1 MRHSYRKTGDK
12 KPFIKRAIPVLLI
25 LLVAGAVW
33 LWLVKFE
40 SEKPDVSLAGE
51 SRFVGPE
58 LNLRAED
65 RKSGLAA
72 LTVEAVQGDRAV
84 TLLGEAYAEGTA
96 LVEKTVA
103 MRPVP
108 EGLTDGEL
116 RLRITAKDR
125 SWRRNKTILDKA
137 LVLDSRPPRPVVLG
151 GPHYI
156 NQGGA
161 GLVVVTANEESSSAG
176 VQVGEAWFSGFPLVE
191 NRYAVYFALPHGAP
205 ADVLFLVRAEDA
217 AGNRGEANFRPNVK
231 LKPPRRDRIEVSD
244 GFLAAVVPY
253 FKAQDSSLKGTDLE
267 IFLAVNRTQRET
279 DSEKIRTICRTSAP
293 ERLWSGA
300 FIRMLGKPT
309 AAFGQERAYYY
320 RGEEVDRQV
329 HLGVDI
335 ASLVQSPIPAGNGG
349 RVVFTGPL
357 GIYGETVILDHGC
370 GLLSMYS
377 HMSVI
382 DVSPG
387 ASVAKGDILG
397 RTGQTGM
404 AGGDHLHFAVIVQGV
419 FVDPVEWWDPH
430 WIQDN
435 IDLKLK

>member
-1 MRHSYRKTGDK
+1 MRYSIRKSGEK
-12 KPFIKRAIPVLLI
+12 KHFAKRAVPILLI
-25 LLVAGAVW
+25 LLVAGGVW

-40 SEKPDVSLAGE
+40 SEKPAVSVGEGRFLGRELKLA
-51 SRFVGPE
+51 
-58 LNLRAED
+58 AED
-65 RKSGLAA
+65 RKSGLAS
-72 LTVEAVQGDRAV
+72 LTVEAVQGERTV
-84 TLLGEAYAEGTA
+84 TLLKEVYPKGHAVLEKVLGT
-96 LVEKTVA
+96 
-103 MRPVP
+103 RPVP

-116 RLRITAKDR
+116 RLRITATDR
-125 SWRRNKTILDKA
+125 SWRHNKTILEKV
-137 LVLDSRPPRPVVLG
+137 LVLDSRPPMPVVLG

-161 GLVVVTANEESSSAG
+161 GLVIVTANEEPSSAG
-176 VQVGEAWFSGFPLVE
+176 VEVGETWFSGFPLTG
-191 NRYAVYFALPHGAP
+191 NRYAVYFALPYGAP
-205 ADVLFLVRAEDA
+205 PDVPFLARAEDA
-217 AGNRGEANFRPNVK
+217 AGNRGEAHFRPNVK

-244 GFLAAVVPY
+244 AFLAAVVPY
-253 FKAQDSSLKGTDLE
+253 FKDQDPTLKGSDLE
-267 IFLAVNRTQRET
+267 IFLAMNRTQRET
-279 DSEKIRTICRTSAP
+279 DAERIRTVCRTSAP

-300 FIRMLGKPT
+300 FTRMLGKPT
-309 AAFGQERAYYY
+309 AGFGQERAYYH

-335 ASLVQSPIPAGNGG
+335 ASLMQSPVPAGNDG
-349 RVVFTGPL
+349 RVAFTGPL

-370 GLLSMYS
+370 GLFSMYS

-387 ASVAKGDILG
+387 ASVAKGGILG

-404 AGGDHLHFAVIVQGV
+404 AGGDHLHFAMIVQGV
-419 FVDPVEWWDPH
+419 FVDPVEWWDAH

>member
-1 MRHSYRKTGDK
+1 MRYSHRTARDK
-12 KPFIKRAIPVLLI
+12 KPFVMRAVLVLLI
-25 LLVAGAVW
+25 LLVAGGVW
-33 LWLVKFE
+33 VWLVKFE
-40 SEKPDVSLAGE
+40 SEKPAVSLAGE
-51 SRFVGPE
+51 SRFLGPV

-65 RKSGLAA
+65 KKSGLAS
-72 LTVEAVQGDRAV
+72 LTVEAVQGERTV
-84 TLLGEAYAEGTA
+84 TLLEEAYPDGTA
-96 LVEKTVA
+96 KVEKA
-103 MRPVP
+103 LGMRPVP
-108 EGLTDGEL
+108 AGLTDGEL

-125 SWRRNKTILDKA
+125 SWRRNTTILDKA
-137 LVLDSRPPRPVVLG
+137 LVLDTRPPRPVVLG
-151 GPHYI
+151 GPHYV

-161 GLVVVTANEESSSAG
+161 GLVVITANEKPSSAG
-176 VQVGEAWFSGFPLVE
+176 VQVGEAWFSGFPLAE
-191 NRYAVYFALPHGAP
+191 NRYAVYFALPRDAP
-205 ADVLFLVRAEDA
+205 RDVPFLARAEDA
-217 AGNRGEANFRPNVK
+217 AGNRGEAPFRPNVK

-244 GFLAAVVPY
+244 DFLAAVIPY
-253 FKAQDSSLKGTDLE
+253 FKAQNPSLKGTDLE
-267 IFLAVNRTQRET
+267 IFLAMNRTQRET
-279 DSEKIRTICRTSAP
+279 DAKQIRAICRTSAP

-300 FIRMLGKPT
+300 FTRMLGKPT

-320 RGEEVDRQV
+320 RGKEVDRQV

-335 ASLVQSPIPAGNGG
+335 ASLVQSPVPAGNSG

-370 GLLSMYS
+370 GLFSAYS

-387 ASVAKGDILG
+387 ASVAKADILG

-404 AGGDHLHFAVIVQGV
+404 AGGDHLHFAMIVQGV

-430 WIQDN
+430 WIRDN

>member
-1 MRHSYRKTGDK
+1 MSYSYRTTGDK
-12 KPFIKRAIPVLLI
+12 KPFVKRAVPFLL
-25 LLVAGAVW
+25 LLLAAGGAL
-33 LWLVKFE
+33 LWLLKFE
-40 SEKPDVSLAGE
+40 SEKPAVSLAGE
-51 SRFVGPE
+51 NRFVAPE
-58 LNLRAED
+58 LNLRVED

-72 LTVEAVQGDRAV
+72 LTVEAAQGERTV
-84 TLLGEAYAEGTA
+84 ILLEEIYPDGPA
-96 LVEKTVA
+96 LIERKVA

-108 EGLTDGEL
+108 EGLSDGEL

-125 SWRRNKTILDKA
+125 SWKRNKTILDKT
-137 LVLDSRPPRPVVLG
+137 LVLDSQPPRPVVLG
-151 GPHYI
+151 GPHYV

-161 GLVVVTANEESSSAG
+161 GLIVVTSNEESSSAG
-176 VQVGEAWFSGFPLVE
+176 VQVGEAWFSGYPLGG
-191 NRYAVYFALPHGAP
+191 NRFAVFFALPQGLP
-205 ADVLFLVRAEDA
+205 PDVPFLVRAEDA
-217 AGNRGEANFRPNVK
+217 AGNLGEAHFRPNVK
-231 LKPPRRDRIEVSD
+231 PKPSRRDRIELSD
-244 GFLAAVVPY
+244 GFLAGVIPY
-253 FKAQDSSLKGTDLE
+253 FKDRDPSLQGSDLE
-267 IFLAVNRTQRET
+267 IFLAVNRNQRET
-279 DSEKIRTICRTSAP
+279 DAERIRTICRTSAA

-300 FIRMLGKPT
+300 FTRMLGKPM
-309 AAFGQERAYYY
+309 ARFGEERTYYY
-320 RGEEVDRQV
+320 RDEQVDRQV

-349 RVVFTGPL
+349 RVVLAGPL

-370 GLLSMYS
+370 GLFSMYS

-435 IDLKLK
+435 VDLKLK

>member
-1 MRHSYRKTGDK
+1 MRYSCRAAGDK
-12 KPFIKRAIPVLLI
+12 KPFVSRAVPVLLI
-25 LLVAGAVW
+25 LVAAGGAW

-40 SEKPDVSLAGE
+40 SEKPAVSLAPK
-51 SRFVGPE
+51 SRFVAPE

-72 LTVEAVQGDRAV
+72 LTVEAAQGERTV
-84 TLLGEAYAEGTA
+84 ILLEEVYPDGRA
-96 LVEKTVA
+96 LVQRTLA

-108 EGLTDGEL
+108 EALTDGEL

-125 SWRRNKTILDKA
+125 SWKRNKTILDKA
-137 LVLDSRPPRPVVLG
+137 LVLDSRPPQPVVLG
-151 GPHYI
+151 GPHYV

-161 GLVVVTANEESSSAG
+161 GLVVVTSNEESSSAG
-176 VQVGEAWFSGFPLVE
+176 VQVGEAWFPGFPLAE
-191 NRYAVYFALPHGAP
+191 NRYAVYFALPPGLP
-205 ADVLFLVRAEDA
+205 RDVPFLVRAEDA
-217 AGNRGEANFRPNVK
+217 AGNRGEAHFRPNVK
-231 LKPPRRDRIEVSD
+231 PKPPRRDRIELSD
-244 GFLAAVVPY
+244 GFLAGVIPY
-253 FKAQDSSLKGTDLE
+253 FKDQDPSLQGSDLE
-267 IFLAVNRTQRET
+267 IFLALNRTQRGT
-279 DSEKIRTICRTSAP
+279 DAERIRTLCRASAP

-300 FIRMLGKPT
+300 FTRMLGKPT

-335 ASLVQSPIPAGNGG
+335 ASLMQSPIPAGNDGL
-349 RVVFTGPL
+349 VVFTGPL

-370 GLLSMYS
+370 GLFSMYS
-377 HMSVI
+377 HMSVV

-387 ASVAKGDILG
+387 ASVVKGDILG

-404 AGGDHLHFAVIVQGV
+404 AGGDHLHFAMIVQGV

>member
-1 MRHSYRKTGDK
+1 MRYSFRTTGDK
-12 KPFIKRAIPVLLI
+12 KPFVKRAVPVLLI
-25 LLVAGAVW
+25 LLVAGGVW

-40 SEKPDVSLAGE
+40 SEKPAVSLGGE
-51 SRFVGPE
+51 GRFLGPE
-58 LNLRAED
+58 LKLAAED

-72 LTVEAVQGDRAV
+72 LTVEAIQGERTV
-84 TLLGEAYAEGTA
+84 TLLEEAYPDGHAV
-96 LVEKTVA
+96 LEKVLG

-116 RLRITAKDR
+116 RLRVTAKDR
-125 SWRRNKTILDKA
+125 SWKPNKTILEKTF
-137 LVLDSRPPRPVVLG
+137 VLDSRPPRPVVLG
-151 GPHYI
+151 GPHYV

-161 GLVVVTANEESSSAG
+161 GLVVVTANEELSSAG
-176 VQVGEAWFSGFPLVE
+176 VQVGEAWFSGFPLTE
-191 NRYAVYFALPHGAP
+191 SRTAVYFALPQGAP
-205 ADVLFLVRAEDA
+205 RDVPFLVRAEDG
-217 AGNRGEANFRPNVK
+217 AGNRGVAHFRPNVK

-253 FKAQDSSLKGTDLE
+253 FKDQDPSLQGSDLQ
-267 IFLAVNRTQRET
+267 IFLAVNRIQRET
-279 DSEKIRTICRTSAP
+279 DAERIRAKCRESAP

-300 FIRMLGKPT
+300 FTRMLGKPT
-309 AAFGQERAYYY
+309 AGFGQERTYYY

-335 ASLVQSPIPAGNGG
+335 ASLMQSPVPAGNGG
-349 RVVFTGPL
+349 RVIFTGPL

-370 GLLSMYS
+370 GLFSMYS

-382 DVSPG
+382 DVAPG

-404 AGGDHLHFAVIVQGV
+404 AGGDHLHFGMIVQGV

-430 WIQDN
+430 WVQDN

>member
-1 MRHSYRKTGDK
+1 MRYSRRTAGDK
-12 KPFIKRAIPVLLI
+12 KPFISRVVLVLLI
-25 LLVAGAVW
+25 LLVAGGIWV
-33 LWLVKFE
+33 WLVKFE
-40 SEKPDVSLAGE
+40 SERPAVSLAGE
-51 SRFVGPE
+51 SRFLGPA
-58 LNLRAED
+58 LNLSAED
-65 RKSGLAA
+65 RKSGLAS
-72 LTVEAVQGDRAV
+72 LKVEAAQGDRTV
-84 TLLGEAYAEGTA
+84 TLLEEAYPSGAA
-96 LVEKTVA
+96 KVEKALA

-125 SWRRNKTILDKA
+125 SWRHNTTILEKT
-137 LVLDSRPPRPVVLG
+137 LVLDTRPPRPVVLG
-151 GPHYI
+151 GPHYV

-161 GLVVVTANEESSSAG
+161 GLVVVTANEKPSSAG
-176 VQVGEAWFSGFPLVE
+176 VEVGEAWFSGFPLAE
-191 NRYAVYFALPHGAP
+191 NRYAVYFALPYGAP
-205 ADVLFLVRAEDA
+205 RDVPFLVRAEDE
-217 AGNRGEANFRPNVK
+217 AGNRGEAPFLPHVK

-244 GFLAAVVPY
+244 GFLTAVVPY
-253 FKAQDSSLKGTDLE
+253 FKGQNPSLKGTDLE
-267 IFLAVNRTQRET
+267 IFLAMNRTQRET
-279 DSEKIRTICRTSAP
+279 DAEQIRAICRNSAP

-300 FIRMLGKPT
+300 FTRMLGKPT
-309 AAFGQERAYYY
+309 AAFGQERTYYY
-320 RGEEVDRQV
+320 QGKEVDRQV

-335 ASLVQSPIPAGNGG
+335 ASLVQSPIPAGNSG

-370 GLLSMYS
+370 GLFSMYS

-387 ASVAKGDILG
+387 ASVAKGDIIG

-430 WIQDN
+430 WIRDN
-435 IDLKLK
+435 IDLKLN

>member
-1 MRHSYRKTGDK
+1 MRHSYRKKGDK
-12 KPFIKRAIPVLLI
+12 KPFVKRAVPFLLVLLA
-25 LLVAGAVW
+25 AGGVW

-40 SEKPDVSLAGE
+40 SEKPAVSLAGK
-51 SRFVGPE
+51 SRFLGPE
-58 LNLRAED
+58 LNFRAED
-65 RKSGLAA
+65 RKSGLAE
-72 LTVEAVQGDRAV
+72 LTVEAVQGERTI
-84 TLLGEAYAEGTA
+84 TLLKEVYPDGHAIIEKAVGT
-96 LVEKTVA
+96 
-103 MRPVP
+103 RPIP
-108 EGLTDGEL
+108 EGLTEGEL
-116 RLRITAKDR
+116 RLRITARDL
-125 SWRRNKTILDKA
+125 SWRRNKTILEKA

-151 GPHYI
+151 GPHYV

-161 GLVVVTANEESSSAG
+161 GLIVVTANEESSSAG
-176 VQVGEAWFSGFPLVE
+176 VQVGEAWFSGFPLAE

-205 ADVLFLVRAEDA
+205 SDVPFLARAEDP
-217 AGNRGEANFRPNVK
+217 AGNRGEAHFRPNVK
-231 LKPPRRDRIEVSD
+231 LKPPRRDRIELSD

-253 FKAQDSSLKGTDLE
+253 FKDRNPSLQGTDLE
-267 IFLAVNRTQRET
+267 VFLAMNRTQRVT
-279 DSEKIRTICRTSAP
+279 DAEQIRTICRVSAP

-300 FIRMLGKPT
+300 FTRMLGKPT

-335 ASLVQSPIPAGNGG
+335 ASLMQSSIPAGNGG

-370 GLLSMYS
+370 GLFSMYS

-387 ASVAKGDILG
+387 TSVAKGDVLG

>member
-1 MRHSYRKTGDK
+1 MKYSHRTADEK
-12 KPFIKRAIPVLLI
+12 KPLVKRAVPVLLI
-25 LLVAGAVW
+25 LLAAGGVWVW
-33 LWLVKFE
+33 LAKFE
-40 SEKPDVSLAGE
+40 SEKPAVSLAGE

-72 LTVEAVQGDRAV
+72 LTVEAVQGERTV
-84 TLLGEAYAEGTA
+84 ILLEEAYPDGTA
-96 LVEKTVA
+96 LVEKA
-103 MRPVP
+103 LGMRPVP
-108 EGLTDGEL
+108 EGLNDGEL

-125 SWRRNKTILDKA
+125 SWRRNKTTLDKA
-137 LVLDSRPPRPVVLG
+137 LVLDSRPPRPVVMG
-151 GPHYI
+151 GPHYV

-176 VQVGEAWFSGFPLVE
+176 VRVGEAWFSGYPLTG

-205 ADVLFLVRAEDA
+205 PDVPFLARAEDA
-217 AGNRGEANFRPNVK
+217 AGNLGEAPFRPNIK
-231 LKPPRRDRIEVSD
+231 LKPLRRDRIEVSD
-244 GFLAAVVPY
+244 AFLAAVVPY
-253 FKAQDSSLKGTDLE
+253 FKAQDPSLQGSDLE
-267 IFLAVNRTQRET
+267 IFLAMNRTQREA
-279 DSEKIRTICRTSAP
+279 DAERIRAICRTSAS
-293 ERLWSGA
+293 ERLWSGE
-300 FIRMLGKPT
+300 FTRMLGKPT

-320 RGEEVDRQV
+320 QGKEVDRQV

-335 ASLVQSPIPAGNGG
+335 ASLMQSPVPAGNGG

-370 GLLSMYS
+370 GLFSTYS
-377 HMSVI
+377 HLSVI
-382 DVSPG
+382 DVSTG

>member
-1 MRHSYRKTGDK
+1 MRYSHRRAGDK
-12 KPFIKRAIPVLLI
+12 KPFVKRASPILLI
-25 LLVAGAVW
+25 LLVAGGVW
-33 LWLVKFE
+33 LWRVKFE
-40 SEKPDVSLAGE
+40 SGKPTVSLAGE

-72 LTVEAVQGDRAV
+72 LTVEAVQGERTV
-84 TLLGEAYAEGTA
+84 TLLEEAYPDGTA
-96 LVEKTVA
+96 LVEKVVA

-108 EGLTDGEL
+108 EGLIDGEL
-116 RLRITAKDR
+116 RLRITARDR
-125 SWRRNKTILDKA
+125 SWKRNKTVLDKA

-151 GPHYI
+151 GPHYV

-161 GLVVVTANEESSSAG
+161 GLVVVTANEELSSAG
-176 VQVGEAWFSGFPLVE
+176 VQVGEAWFSGFPLKE
-191 NRYAVYFALPHGAP
+191 NRTAVYFALPQGAP
-205 ADVLFLVRAEDA
+205 RDVPFVVRAEDA
-217 AGNRGEANFRPNVK
+217 AGNRGEAHFRPNIK

-244 GFLAAVVPY
+244 AFLAAVVPY
-253 FKAQDSSLKGTDLE
+253 FKDQDPTLKGSDLE
-267 IFLAVNRTQRET
+267 IFLAMNRTQRET
-279 DSEKIRTICRTSAP
+279 DAERIRTVCRTSAP

-300 FIRMLGKPT
+300 FTRMLGKPT

-335 ASLVQSPIPAGNGG
+335 ASLVQSPIPAGNSG

-370 GLLSMYS
+370 GLFSMYS
-377 HMSVI
+377 HMSVS

-430 WIQDN
+430 WVQDN

>member
-1 MRHSYRKTGDK
+1 MSYSYRTASDK
-12 KPFIKRAIPVLLI
+12 KPFVKRAVPFLLL
-25 LLVAGAVW
+25 LLVAGGAL
-33 LWLVKFE
+33 LWLLKFE
-40 SEKPDVSLAGE
+40 SEKPAVSLAGE
-51 SRFVGPE
+51 SRFVAPE
-58 LNLRAED
+58 LNLRVED

-72 LTVEAVQGDRAV
+72 LTVEAAQGERTV
-84 TLLGEAYAEGTA
+84 TLLEEIYPDGPA
-96 LVEKTVA
+96 LIERKVA

-108 EGLTDGEL
+108 EGLSDGEL

-125 SWRRNKTILDKA
+125 SWKRNTTILDKA
-137 LVLDSRPPRPVVLG
+137 LVLDSRPPRPVALG
-151 GPHYI
+151 GPHYV

-161 GLVVVTANEESSSAG
+161 GLIVVTSNEESSAAG
-176 VQVGEAWFSGFPLVE
+176 AQVGEAWFSGYPLGG
-191 NRYAVYFALPHGAP
+191 NRYAVLFALPQGLP
-205 ADVLFLVRAEDA
+205 PDVPFLVRAEDA
-217 AGNRGEANFRPNVK
+217 AGNRGEAHFRPNVK
-231 LKPPRRDRIEVSD
+231 PKPTRRDRIELSD
-244 GFLAAVVPY
+244 GFLAGVIPY
-253 FKAQDSSLKGTDLE
+253 FKDRDPSLQGSDLE

-279 DSEKIRTICRTSAP
+279 DAERIRTICRTSAP

-300 FIRMLGKPT
+300 FTRMLGKPM
-309 AAFGQERAYYY
+309 AGFGEERTYYY
-320 RGEEVDRQV
+320 RDQEVDRQV

-349 RVVFTGPL
+349 RVVLAGPL

-370 GLLSMYS
+370 GLFSMYS

-387 ASVAKGDILG
+387 AAVAKGDILG